1 MHSIR
6 LIEKMLLENYE
17 SSIQLTV
24 MTKNISRSS
33 SARAQPNTKN
43 ERHSYTYTT
52 DANKNPLTNTCRDIH
67 TYKHLPTRSLL
78 MNIAAPHNYIPLY
91 SFFFAFKFYETRRD
105 GETVRKRDPC
115 VREHDVNIVVCIMFI
130 YSDTNET
137 KVAYIL
143 EKKKKMENR
152 KNRMSVYVLCVYT

>member
-91 SFFFAFKFYETRRD
+91 SFFSHSNFMRPEETERL
-105 GETVRKRDPC
+105 
-115 VREHDVNIVVCIMFI
+115 
-130 YSDTNET
+130 
-137 KVAYIL
+137 L
-143 EKKKKMENR
+143 EKEIPVCESM
-152 KNRMSVYVLCVYT
+152 MSILSYV